1 MNNAS
6 DTFTNQSYSKVD
18 TDRYNENKIR
28 TETERSRE
36 EVVINTEYARA
47 QRDRYIN

>member
-6 DTFTNQSYSKVD
+6 DTFTNPYSKVD